1 MDLLRRA
8 SVRGLPAGVGW
19 RRRRWPVR
27 VFHAVAI
34 AGAAAIALLLV
45 GFVRFMI
52 PPAAENSPAQT
63 DAIVVLTGGDLRL
76 RSGVELMRAGKGR
89 VLFISGVNRRV
100 DLDQLLRS
108 AGEKSSDWLTCCI
121 VLGHEAR
128 NTTGNAQ
135 ETEEWMRR
143 LGYHSLRLVT
153 AWYHMP
159 RSLLEFRRAM
169 PDLEIIPHPVL
180 SEETIAQDLRGWR
193 GPAPVLIGEYA
204 RYLAAMFF
212 PLIDRPS
219 LAGTHDL
226 GAQARR

>member
-1 MDLLRRA
+1 M
-8 SVRGLPAGVGW
+8 
-19 RRRRWPVR
+19 R
-27 VFHAVAI
+27 VFQ
-34 AGAAAIALLLV
+34 AAAIAGVAAVALVLV
-45 GFVRFMI
+45 GFVRFVI
-52 PPAAENSPAQT
+52 PPPAENDTTVT

-76 RSGVELMRAGKGR
+76 QRGIELMRAGKGR

-100 DLDQLLRS
+100 GLDQLLRS

-180 SEETIAQDLRGWR
+180 SEEAIAQGLREWR

-204 RYLAAMFF
+204 RYLAALFF
-212 PLIDRPS
+212 PFMDRPS

-226 GAQARR
+226 GAQAKQ